1 MLLRFLFGRL
11 PIKSQVSFLK
21 KQGITLGTRL
31 KDGRRVYVYMLRNLF
46 VEVQYVR
53 DNDKNMPQTTFL
65 ISGIDN
71 LKKHLENEF
80 RRIF

>member
-1 MLLRFLFGRL
+1 MILRFLFGWL
-11 PIKSQVSFLK
+11 PLK
-21 KQGITLGTRL
+21 KQVSLIKRRGINLGTRL

-53 DNDKNMPQTTFL
+53 DNEKNMPQSVFL

-71 LKKHLENEF
+71 LRKHLEDEF
-80 RRIF
+80 RRLF